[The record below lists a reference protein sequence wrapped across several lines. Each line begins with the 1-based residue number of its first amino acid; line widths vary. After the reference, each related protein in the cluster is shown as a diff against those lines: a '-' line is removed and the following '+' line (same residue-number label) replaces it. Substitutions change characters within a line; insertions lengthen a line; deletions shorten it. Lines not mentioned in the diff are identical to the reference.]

1 MGRLALRI
9 AAMAASAVVAAGLAA
24 TPSHAASRAA
34 PITGGGVPTSAY
46 VNAPAAA
53 PAGVKNL
60 RRFWTADRMRA
71 ATPMRAPASTSTP
84 ATKALAKPTGPP
96 RTTEPRLP
104 SSKAIAA
111 AARAAGADVSAQ
123 AVLNRT
129 VGKAFFYDPI
139 DGKEHMCSG
148 ATVNSDKGRLVITA
162 GHCVSSGF
170 GLWMQGFVFAPAYD
184 NGAPFGY
191 WVAAGLAARTDW
203 VFGGL
208 PAGDVGVAI
217 MDGTPIVSVVGGN
230 GLSWNQQYGAF
241 TDVFGYPTGGE
252 TQGTCAGNILPGIEA
267 NQVGMFPCDH
277 WSNGSSGSPMLQS
290 YGLIG
295 PGLGY
300 VNSVVSTVYT
310 PITDHVYGP
319 YFDDINAGLLYY
331 AETIS
336 P

>member
-1 MGRLALRI
+1 MGRLTPRI
-9 AAMAASAVVAAGLAA
+9 AAVAVSAVAAAGLAA
-24 TPSHAASRAA
+24 TPSHAA
-34 PITGGGVPTSAY
+34 PIAGGDVATSAY
-46 VNAPAAA
+46 VSAPAAA
-53 PAGVKNL
+53 PAGVKDL

-71 ATPMRAPASTSTP
+71 ATPVRAPAGESAP
-84 ATKALAKPTGPP
+84 ATKSLAKPTGPP
-96 RTTEPRLP
+96 KTTEPRLP
-104 SSKAIAA
+104 SPKAIAA
-111 AARAAGADVSAQ
+111 AARAVGADVSAQ
-123 AVLNRT
+123 SVLNIT

-139 DGKEHMCSG
+139 DGQEHKCSG
-148 ATVNSDKGRLVITA
+148 ATVNSAKRRLVITA

-191 WVAAGLAARTDW
+191 WVAGNLAARTDW

-217 MDGTPIVSVVGGN
+217 MDGTPIVDVVGGN

-252 TQGTCAGNILPGIEA
+252 TQGTCAGNILPGLEA

>member
-1 MGRLALRI
+1 MGRLTLRI
-9 AAMAASAVVAAGLAA
+9 AAMAASVVAAAGLAA
-24 TPSHAASRAA
+24 TPSHAA
-34 PITGGGVPTSAY
+34 PLTGGDVSKSAY
-46 VNAPAAA
+46 VSGPAAA
-53 PAGVKNL
+53 PAGVKDL
-60 RRFWTADRMRA
+60 RRFWTAERMRA
-71 ATPMRAPASTSTP
+71 ATPARAPVGKSTA
-84 ATKALAKPTGPP
+84 ATTAATTALAKPTGPP

-104 SSKAIAA
+104 SRKAITA

-123 AVLNRT
+123 AVLNIT

-139 DGKEHMCSG
+139 DGKEHRCSG
-148 ATVNSDKGRLVITA
+148 ATVNSGKRRLVITA
-162 GHCVSSGF
+162 GHCVSNGF

-203 VFGGL
+203 VYGGL

-217 MDGTPIVSVVGGN
+217 MDGTPIVDVVGGN

-252 TQGTCAGNILPGIEA
+252 TQGTCAGNLLPGLEA

-319 YFDDINAGLLYY
+319 YFDDVNAGLLYY